1 MEPDSTFEGCDFFP
15 TKGTITS
22 NEGGNHMDLIKIGKY
37 IAGKR
42 KELGMTQKQL
52 AEKLGMSDKSVSKWE
67 RGVCLPDVSVN
78 SDLCLILGISIN
90 EFLAGEDIAQEN
102 IERKS
107 EENIIGVATDSKH
120 KQRRLKAV
128 ICALLIISILAVSVI
143 GAALYRAN
151 KPMNF
156 IAPGSVCRAE
166 MQTGKLLAG
175 SDGANVY
182 KFTTTDEYTL
192 LNIYISEYQAGELVN
207 KERMG
212 IGFEGIGS
220 PKNGE
225 IIIVPDY
232 EHAVIKLVIS
242 TDEGSK
248 FSTELPIMEG
258 VEDKEYYGRSQSR
271 IEGETKILYDIEQPL
286 VGMIYDNDE
295 MYVIDLYDLLSGETD
310 SLSKNDYMYLF
321 SYEFCKE

>member
-1 MEPDSTFEGCDFFP
+1 
-15 TKGTITS
+15 
-22 NEGGNHMDLIKIGKY
+22 MDLIKIGKY

-67 RGVCLPDVSVN
+67 RGVCLPDVSVY

-102 IERKS
+102 IEKKS

-120 KQRRLKAV
+120 KQKRLKAI
-128 ICALLIISILAVSVI
+128 ICALLIIAVLAISVI
-143 GAALYRAN
+143 GTALYRAY

-156 IAPGSVCRAE
+156 IAPVPDDSVE
-166 MQTGKLLAG
+166 MQTVRLLAG
-175 SDGANVY
+175 PDGAHVY
-182 KFTTTDEYTL
+182 KFTTTDEYTR

-207 KERMG
+207 KDCMG
-212 IGFEGIGS
+212 LGFEGIGS

-258 VEDKEYYGRSQSR
+258 VEDREYYGRSSSR
-271 IEGETKILYDIEQPL
+271 IEGETNILYNSEQPL

-295 MYVIDLYDLLSGETD
+295 MYVIDLYDMLSGETD
-310 SLSKNDYMYLF
+310 SISKNDYMYLF